1 MLKAIR
7 NHPGVC
13 CPYLLAKYMCVSE
26 FFLNHYFLCQC
37 PSIAYLHSAYFFQ
50 YKIFLVYIQP
60 HHFMANRWGNSGN
73 SGWLYFSGLQNHC
86 RWWLQPWNLK
96 ILTPWKESYDQPRQ
110 HTKKQRHYFVNK
122 GLSSQGYGLPSSH
135 VWMCELDHE
144 ESWALKSWF
153 FWTVEWEKTLENR
166 LDCKEIQLVYTK
178 GDLSWVFIW
187 RTDVEAETPILWL
200 PDAKSWLI
208 WRDPDAG
215 KDWGREEKGTTED
228 GMVGWHHQL
237 SGLGFGWTPGV
248 GDGQGGLTCCGSWG
262 LKESDT
268 TEYLNWTDSCFTML
282 C

>member
-1 MLKAIR
+1 MKF
-7 NHPGVC
+7 
-13 CPYLLAKYMCVSE
+13 KD
-26 FFLNHYFLCQC
+26 
-37 PSIAYLHSAYFFQ
+37 
-50 YKIFLVYIQP
+50 
-60 HHFMANRWGNSGN
+60 
-73 SGWLYFSGLQNHC
+73 
-86 RWWLQPWNLK
+86 
-96 ILTPWKESYDQPRQ
+96 TPWKESYDQPRQ

-122 GLSSQGYGLPSSH
+122 GPSRQGYGFPSSH

-144 ESWALKSWF
+144 ESWAPKSWF
-153 FWTVEWEKTLENR
+153 FWTVELEKTLENR
-166 LDCKEIQLVYTK
+166 LDSKEIQLVYTK

-187 RTDVEAETPILWL
+187 RIDVEAETPILWV

-215 KDWGREEKGTTED
+215 KDWGWEEKGTTED

-262 LKESDT
+262 RKESDT
-268 TEYLNWTDSCFTML
+268 TEWLNWTDSCFTLL